1 VSRTPQR
8 PRAATPGPAVG
19 LTAVDL
25 VVLGFVAEH
34 RLVLS
39 DHVAALLNRS
49 RRTASARLHALTG
62 PGYLREVRVFD
73 RHPPSFLIT
82 RTGLNVIGST
92 LPTPRMDLRG
102 YTHDVGLAW
111 LWLAAR
117 CGSFG
122 GVTSIYTERRLR
134 SRDAATNQDQRPL
147 AIRLG
152 GFGGDG
158 RGRLHYPDLLLIA
171 TDGRRI
177 ALELELSWKSRG
189 RREDILTAYAFDN
202 RVASVVYFVEDRRLG
217 RSIADSARR
226 LGMSGRVHVQPVRVT
241 GRPGV
246 HPSVAASR
254 VRAAPGM
261 SRGADAVRAEVV
273 R

>member
-1 VSRTPQR
+1 MR
-8 PRAATPGPAVG
+8 
-19 LTAVDL
+19 LTALDL
-25 VVLGFVAEH
+25 VVLEFVAEH

-39 DHVAALLNRS
+39 DHVAALLDRS
-49 RRTASARLHALTG
+49 RRAASARMHALAKA
-62 PGYLREVRVFD
+62 GYLREARVFD
-73 RHPPSFLIT
+73 GHPPSFLIT
-82 RTGLNVIGST
+82 RKGLNVIGST
-92 LPTPRMDLRG
+92 LPTPRLDLRG

-117 CGSFG
+117 SGSFG
-122 GVTSIYTERRLR
+122 DVVSIYADRRLR
-134 SRDAATNQDQRPL
+134 SCDAAADRDQRPL

-152 GFGGDG
+152 GFGRDG

-177 ALELELSWKSRG
+177 ALELELSWKSRS

-226 LGMSGRVHVQPVRVT
+226 LGISGRVHVQPVRVT
-241 GRPGV
+241 GRPRV
-246 HPSVAASR
+246 HPSVAAGR
-254 VRAAPGM
+254 VRAAPRRP
-261 SRGADAVRAEVV
+261 RGAEVV